1 MPEEMSQLLR
11 RLDTTERNQADLA
24 RSVTALT
31 DRLEEVG
38 KVVDELRLD
47 RARREERDLRMNE
60 RFDRIEKSI
69 EKGFEDVDEL
79 FKTLKKP
86 FWIAAGTFITSLA
99 GAFAVFVIR
108 GGLNI
113 SP

>member
-1 MPEEMSQLLR
+1 MPEELSQLFR
-11 RLDTTERNQADLA
+11 RVDVTERNHSDLA
-24 RSVTALT
+24 RTVTALT

-69 EKGFEDVDEL
+69 EKGFEDIDRL
-79 FKTLKKP
+79 FAALKKP
-86 FWIAAGTFITSLA
+86 TGSRLQPSSRPSSARSLRSLSGEA
-99 GAFAVFVIR
+99 
-108 GGLNI
+108 
-113 SP
+113 